1 MSKTKPA
8 KEKKLDKNL
17 EAEKAEKKP
26 VDDGALDA
34 EETAQET
41 VDVAALQEALEKAQA
56 QSEEYLSMAQRVQA
70 DFENFRRR
78 NNSVRA
84 ESFEDGARAFIK
96 TILPVID
103 NLERALAAESQDAA
117 LHEGVSMVY
126 RQLMDVMEKRGVTV
140 IDRAGEKFDP
150 NLENAVMQ
158 GTADEG
164 EPGTVCA
171 VLMKGYQLGDHVL
184 RHAMVKVVAE

>member
-8 KEKKLDKNL
+8 KEKKMEKTI
-17 EAEKAEKKP
+17 EAEEVNTVP
-26 VDDGALDA
+26 VDDGAVDV
-34 EETAQET
+34 EETAQT
-41 VDVAALQEALEKAQA
+41 VDVIALQEALSKAQA

-84 ESFEDGARAFIK
+84 ESFEDGARDFIK
-96 TILPVID
+96 NILPVID
-103 NLERALAAESQDAA
+103 NLERALAAESHDEA

-126 RQLMDVMEKRGVTV
+126 RQLMDVMEKRGVTA
-140 IDRAGEKFDP
+140 IDRTGEKFDP

-158 GTADEG
+158 GDASEG

-171 VLMKGYQLGDHVL
+171 VLMKGYKLGDHVL

>member
-1 MSKTKPA
+1 MSKKKNT
-8 KEKKLDKNL
+8 EKNM
-17 EAEKAEKKP
+17 EAEEIDAMP
-26 VDDGALDA
+26 VNDGAVDA
-34 EETAQET
+34 EETAET
-41 VDVAALQEALEKAQA
+41 VDVNALKAELEKAQA

-84 ESFEDGARAFIK
+84 ESFEDGARTFIK

-103 NLERALAAESQDAA
+103 NLERALEAESHDEA
-117 LHEGVSMVY
+117 LHSGVSMVY

-140 IDRAGEKFDP
+140 IDRQGEKFDP

-158 GTADEG
+158 GTSDEG
-164 EPGTVCA
+164 EPGTVCT
-171 VLMKGYQLGDHVL
+171 VLQKGYQLGDYVL
-184 RHAMVKVVAE
+184 RHAMVKVVAD

>member
-8 KEKKLDKNL
+8 KEKKMEKTI
-17 EAEKAEKKP
+17 EAEEVNTVP
-26 VDDGALDA
+26 VDDGAVDV
-34 EETAQET
+34 EETAQT
-41 VDVAALQEALEKAQA
+41 VDVIALQEALSKAQA

-84 ESFEDGARAFIK
+84 ESFEDGARDFIK
-96 TILPVID
+96 NILPVID
-103 NLERALAAESQDAA
+103 NLERALAAESHDEA

-126 RQLMDVMEKRGVTV
+126 RQLMDVMEKRGVTA

-158 GTADEG
+158 GDASEG

-171 VLMKGYQLGDHVL
+171 VLMKGYKLGDHVL

>member
-1 MSKTKPA
+1 MSKTKTA
-8 KEKKLDKNL
+8 KEKKMEKNI
-17 EAEKAEKKP
+17 EAEEVSTAP
-26 VDDGALDA
+26 VDDGAVDA
-34 EETAQET
+34 EETAQT
-41 VDVAALQEALEKAQA
+41 VDVAALQEALSKAQA
-56 QSEEYLSMAQRVQA
+56 QSEEYLTMAQRVQA

-84 ESFEDGARAFIK
+84 ESFEDGARDFIK
-96 TILPVID
+96 NILPVID
-103 NLERALAAESQDAA
+103 NLERALAAESHDEA

-126 RQLMDVMEKRGVTV
+126 RQLMDVMEKRDVTV

-158 GTADEG
+158 GDASEG

-171 VLMKGYQLGDHVL
+171 VLMKGYKLGDHVL

>member
-8 KEKKLDKNL
+8 KEKKTEKNI
-17 EAEKAEKKP
+17 EAEEVNTAP
-26 VDDGALDA
+26 VDDGAVDV
-34 EETAQET
+34 EETAQT
-41 VDVAALQEALEKAQA
+41 VDVIALQEALSKAQA

-84 ESFEDGARAFIK
+84 ESFEDGARDFIK
-96 TILPVID
+96 NILPVID
-103 NLERALAAESQDAA
+103 NLERALAAESHDEA

-126 RQLMDVMEKRGVTV
+126 RQLMDVMEKRGVTA
-140 IDRAGEKFDP
+140 IDRTGEKFDP

-158 GTADEG
+158 GDASEG

-171 VLMKGYQLGDHVL
+171 VLMKGYKLGDHVL

>member
-8 KEKKLDKNL
+8 KEKKMEKNI
-17 EAEKAEKKP
+17 EAEEVNTAP
-26 VDDGALDA
+26 VDDGAVDV
-34 EETAQET
+34 EETAQT
-41 VDVAALQEALEKAQA
+41 VDVIALQEALSKAQA

-84 ESFEDGARAFIK
+84 ESFEDGARDFIK
-96 TILPVID
+96 NILPVID
-103 NLERALAAESQDAA
+103 NLERALAAESHDEA

-126 RQLMDVMEKRGVTV
+126 RQLMDVMEKRGVTA
-140 IDRAGEKFDP
+140 IDRTGEKFDP

-158 GTADEG
+158 GDASEG

-171 VLMKGYQLGDHVL
+171 VLMKGYKLGDHVL

>member
-1 MSKTKPA
+1 MSKKKNT
-8 KEKKLDKNL
+8 EKNM
-17 EAEKAEKKP
+17 EAEVLETAP
-26 VDDGALDA
+26 VNDGAVDA
-34 EETAQET
+34 EAPAEET
-41 VDVAALQEALEKAQA
+41 VDVNALKAELEKAQA

-126 RQLMDVMEKRGVTV
+126 RQLMEVMEKRGVTV
-140 IDRAGEKFDP
+140 IDRHGEKFDP

-158 GTADEG
+158 GDSSEG

-171 VLMKGYQLGDHVL
+171 VLQKGYQLGDYVL
-184 RHAMVKVVAE
+184 RHAMVKVVAD